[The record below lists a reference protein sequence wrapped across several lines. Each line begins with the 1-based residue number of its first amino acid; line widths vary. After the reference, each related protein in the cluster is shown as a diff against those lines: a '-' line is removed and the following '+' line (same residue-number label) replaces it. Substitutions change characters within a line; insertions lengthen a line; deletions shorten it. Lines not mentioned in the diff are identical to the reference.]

1 MDILSFIAWLILLL
15 PRIIRL
21 AGRQD
26 RSAFQQRDNE
36 LEEAPSLV
44 HVSKDY
50 LERLENRKLGDFR
63 FPKAAFPA
71 PENDLLP
78 QEGFVLIDLS
88 KEGKPM
94 WRIIAA
100 VSAEK
105 IWDIFTACVALL
117 GETIGVVIRD
127 YIDDAEAREYDVPA
141 MHNSDVQLL
150 LDQYRQWILDNGA
163 MDVGFFSAEKQI
175 EFVLDRWKMLY
186 FTVEDPVVI
195 TDVLMDFGIPGKR
208 EMNFYQEKRT
218 ILFMYPGYQQELQ
231 EVLAG
236 LNVEHSEEIK
246 Y

>member
-1 MDILSFIAWLILLL
+1 MDPLIIISWLIMLVLQIVRMLKYDTLKSAAIGAGGAMENLSL
-15 PRIIRL
+15 P
-21 AGRQD
+21 Q
-26 RSAFQQRDNE
+26 
-36 LEEAPSLV
+36 
-44 HVSKDY
+44 VSGEY
-50 LERLENRKLGDFR
+50 LERLKNRKIGDFKM
-63 FPKAAFPA
+63 PLAAFPA
-71 PENDLLP
+71 PENDILP

-105 IWDIFTACVALL
+105 TWDIFTACVALL

-127 YIDDAEAREYDVPA
+127 YIDDAKAREFDAPSMY
-141 MHNSDVQLL
+141 NSDVQLL
-150 LDQYRQWILDNGA
+150 LDHYRHWIVDNGA
-163 MDVGFFSAEKQI
+163 MDVGFFSVDKRI
-175 EFVLDRWKMLY
+175 EFVLDRWKMLH

-218 ILFMYPGYQQELQ
+218 IFFMYPGYQQELQ

-246 Y
+246 